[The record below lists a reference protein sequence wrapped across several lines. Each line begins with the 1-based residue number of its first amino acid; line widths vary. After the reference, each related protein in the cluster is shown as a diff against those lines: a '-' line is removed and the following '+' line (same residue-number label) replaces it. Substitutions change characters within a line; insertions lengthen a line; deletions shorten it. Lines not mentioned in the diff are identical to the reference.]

1 MKAAALIML
10 ALLIDGIQAGMSA
23 AIFILSAFPG
33 TFGGAAAGCAAGNAV
48 AGQVGCSI
56 GGFLLGL
63 VGSIPLINGVLATVT
78 MPVGVI
84 LGFAISVCLSLTL
97 GAGLIM
103 LLIIYGMFYPK
114 YLMPGGISELIPGF
128 DLIPGW
134 TALTILCVLRKI
146 RDEKT
151 AQLKTAASVVLVEP
165 ASENLEQAARAVDG
179 IRAPAAAD
187 DNNAQA
193 SQRYAA

>member
-10 ALLIDGIQAGMSA
+10 ALFIDGIQAGMSA

-48 AGQVGCSI
+48 AGEIGCSI

-63 VGSIPLINGVLATVT
+63 VGSVPLINGVLATVT
-78 MPVGVI
+78 MPVGII

-128 DLIPGW
+128 DLVPGW
-134 TALTILCVLRKI
+134 TALTILCVLRKVK
-146 RDEKT
+146 DEKA
-151 AQLKTAASVVLVEP
+151 AQLKASLSTVITEPLPEAADQV
-165 ASENLEQAARAVDG
+165 ARIVDG
-179 IRAPAAAD
+179 IRAPIAAN
-187 DNNAQA
+187 DNNAQV